1 MADDRVGDELL
12 VGRILLGRGAGEKE
26 IVGRIEKGRHVAR
39 GFEAEP
45 FKSSQAV
52 ENRAGDD
59 KDVLFGGH
67 DRGD

>member
-12 VGRILLGRGAGEKE
+12 VGRILLGRGAGQKE
-26 IVGRIEKGRHVAR
+26 IVGRIEKGRHVAL
-39 GFEAEP
+39 GLEAEA

-59 KDVLFGGH
+59 KDIFFGGH
-67 DRGD
+67 GRAG